1 MKIKSMLFILWFIL
15 PTVIAGNSVL
25 QSSSQAVSGELTANF
40 ALITKEQAI
49 VLGDNSFVVQYNEQS
64 QGEGFPQN
72 IETLAVINQGG
83 EVIFQ
88 GNVHLGVKDAVKYL
102 EESMDRDGSCEFAI
116 YIPEDEEKH
125 KNPKADKKGIITGF
139 IVSKYLDALI
149 NEGPLDFGDAP
160 KRYPTYLKDNGAR
173 HTIKPKMHLGRCVDS
188 ELDGQP
194 DQTASGDDKNGIDDE
209 DGVIFKTTLIPG
221 NQALV
226 EVVASQPGFLSAWID
241 FNCDGDWSDA
251 GEKVISDAPLITGS
265 NSLNFLVP
273 KQAKTGKTFS
283 RFRFSTARGLSF
295 EGLAPDGEVEDYL
308 VNIKRGIN

>member
-1 MKIKSMLFILWFIL
+1 LQFIHHKGKPLCSDCCEPAGVIIAHEDKVYAIHSL
-15 PTVIAGNSVL
+15 VYSANGIAGNSVL

-64 QGEGFPQN
+64 QEEGFPQN

-160 KRYPTYLKDNGAR
+160 KRYPTY
-173 HTIKPKMHLGRCVDS
+173 S
-188 ELDGQP
+188 
-194 DQTASGDDKNGIDDE
+194 
-209 DGVIFKTTLIPG
+209 
-221 NQALV
+221 
-226 EVVASQPGFLSAWID
+226 
-241 FNCDGDWSDA
+241 
-251 GEKVISDAPLITGS
+251 
-265 NSLNFLVP
+265 
-273 KQAKTGKTFS
+273 
-283 RFRFSTARGLSF
+283 
-295 EGLAPDGEVEDYL
+295 
-308 VNIKRGIN
+308 